1 MRRRPWERL
10 WSLADAQTY
19 LRDEVEG
26 GDPAVPHGQWAD
38 SVRDAAVSKGLS
50 ANSLLPPVLWIRL
63 CKERGLSLFPAAL
76 RSFTRWEFELEA
88 GERDD
93 GGRSPGADAG
103 VRSVPIYLYR
113 TPTNTW
119 SGRRRLTGE
128 DRALTGYRTLDLLL
142 LEETTTPRWPYDL
155 EWRLKI
161 RDRAGTE
168 RQAPTMDQLE
178 KKWGVRVAK
187 AVGAAVEKEHRL
199 EDSLLSENDVPG
211 VAYRSDVPIQE
222 LIDKL
227 RGHSPAIGKYSDSTL
242 RGALPF
248 FVSSKRGRQARA

>member
-1 MRRRPWERL
+1 MKRRPWARL

-26 GDPAVPHGQWAD
+26 GAPAFLQGEWGD
-38 SVRDAAVSKGLS
+38 RLRDAAVSKGLS
-50 ANSLLPPVLWIRL
+50 TNSLLPPVLWIRL
-63 CKERGLSLFPAAL
+63 CKEHGLGLGPAAL
-76 RSFTRWEFELEA
+76 RSFARWEFEFEA
-88 GERDD
+88 GERDH
-93 GGRSPGADAG
+93 GGELPHADVGA
-103 VRSVPIYLYR
+103 RNVPVYLYR

-119 SGRRRLTGE
+119 SGRKRLTGE

-142 LEETTTPRWPYDL
+142 LEETITPRWPYDL

-161 RDRAGTE
+161 RDRGGAE
-168 RQAPTMDQLE
+168 RRPPTMDQLE

-199 EDSLLSENDVPG
+199 EDSLLAENDVPG

-227 RGHSPAIGKYSDSTL
+227 RGHSPDIGKYSDSTL